1 MGLIYAI
8 SVLVFVCVIASVYSN
23 EVTRPYLTT
32 KVVVFTGIVG
42 LIPYVNA
49 ILVIGS
55 IVQRITNHKEYSTWS
70 KEYRDSRIIE
80 SLQTIDSIV
89 CRIIEMFK
97 RDDVY
102 EIIKQYKNTGVK
114 VFKMVLCEDIY
125 DMYFEQC

>member
-1 MGLIYAI
+1 M
-8 SVLVFVCVIASVYSN
+8 
-23 EVTRPYLTT
+23 
-32 KVVVFTGIVG
+32 GIVG

-80 SLQTIDSIV
+80 SLQTIDSVV

-97 RDDVY
+97 RDD
-102 EIIKQYKNTGVK
+102 N
-114 VFKMVLCEDIY
+114 
-125 DMYFEQC
+125 

>member
-49 ILVIGS
+49 ILLIGS

-97 RDDVY
+97 RDD
-102 EIIKQYKNTGVK
+102 N
-114 VFKMVLCEDIY
+114 
-125 DMYFEQC
+125 

>member
-49 ILVIGS
+49 IIVIGS
-55 IVQRITNHKEYSTWS
+55 IVQRITNHKEYRS

-97 RDDVY
+97 RDD
-102 EIIKQYKNTGVK
+102 N
-114 VFKMVLCEDIY
+114 
-125 DMYFEQC
+125 

>member
-55 IVQRITNHKEYSTWS
+55 IVQRITNHKEWS

-97 RDDVY
+97 R
-102 EIIKQYKNTGVK
+102 ELK
-114 VFKMVLCEDIY
+114 
-125 DMYFEQC
+125 

>member
-70 KEYRDSRIIE
+70 KEYRDNRIITNNRF
-80 SLQTIDSIV
+80 SSV
-89 CRIIEMFK
+89 
-97 RDDVY
+97 
-102 EIIKQYKNTGVK
+102 
-114 VFKMVLCEDIY
+114 
-125 DMYFEQC
+125 

>member
-55 IVQRITNHKEYSTWS
+55 IVQRITNHKEYRS
-70 KEYRDSRIIE
+70 KEYRDSRII
-80 SLQTIDSIV
+80 TNY
-89 CRIIEMFK
+89 RF
-97 RDDVY
+97 
-102 EIIKQYKNTGVK
+102 NGV
-114 VFKMVLCEDIY
+114 
-125 DMYFEQC
+125 

>member
-55 IVQRITNHKEYSTWS
+55 IVQRITNHKEYRS
-70 KEYRDSRIIE
+70 KEYRDSRIITNYRF
-80 SLQTIDSIV
+80 SSV
-89 CRIIEMFK
+89 
-97 RDDVY
+97 
-102 EIIKQYKNTGVK
+102 
-114 VFKMVLCEDIY
+114 
-125 DMYFEQC
+125 

>member
-32 KVVVFTGIVG
+32 KVVMFMGIVG

-80 SLQTIDSIV
+80 SLQIIDSIV

-97 RDDVY
+97 RDD
-102 EIIKQYKNTGVK
+102 N
-114 VFKMVLCEDIY
+114 
-125 DMYFEQC
+125 

>member
-32 KVVVFTGIVG
+32 KVVVFMGIVG

-55 IVQRITNHKEYSTWS
+55 IVQRITNHKEYRS
-70 KEYRDSRIIE
+70 KEYRDNRIITNYRF
-80 SLQTIDSIV
+80 SSV
-89 CRIIEMFK
+89 
-97 RDDVY
+97 
-102 EIIKQYKNTGVK
+102 
-114 VFKMVLCEDIY
+114 
-125 DMYFEQC
+125 